1 MRRLNHPRR
10 HPKRRSDSSSRVTVP
25 GTFTDGPRISCGE
38 AKDIAWNYIYE
49 EGHYVGMP
57 RYSWDSWEV
66 PVYNADGIE
75 CGNIIIDAN
84 SGEVLSFFVGC

>member
-1 MRRLNHPRR
+1 MNYV
-10 HPKRRSDSSSRVTVP
+10 SGGYGS
-25 GTFTDGPRISCGE
+25 DGPRISCGE

-57 RYSWDSWEV
+57 RYRWDIDSWEV

-75 CGNIIIDAN
+75 CGNIVIDAN

>member
-1 MRRLNHPRR
+1 MKEKLN
-10 HPKRRSDSSSRVTVP
+10 SEEMNYVSGGYGS
-25 GTFTDGPRISCGE
+25 DGPRISCGE
-38 AKDIAWNYIYE
+38 AKDIAWNYIHE
-49 EGHYVGMP
+49 AGHYVGMP
-57 RYSWDSWEV
+57 RYSLDNCWEV